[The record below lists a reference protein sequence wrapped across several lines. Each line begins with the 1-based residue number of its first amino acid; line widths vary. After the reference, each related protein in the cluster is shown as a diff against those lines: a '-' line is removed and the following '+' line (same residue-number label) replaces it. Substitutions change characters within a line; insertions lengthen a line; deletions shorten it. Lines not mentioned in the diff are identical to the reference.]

1 MHLEFFKS
9 GSKLPHS
16 KKIWR
21 TKSLKIAIDARS
33 AMIIDGIGRMTFE
46 LIRHLGI
53 IDKENQYYLFFHRDY
68 PKIEEVLS
76 PNFKKYII
84 HFKTGFIP
92 LKVFWHEVLIPY
104 HCKKLKVDVFHQP
117 NFISARKGSFKK
129 IVTIHDLSTKI
140 YPEQKPFNVRWYY
153 NMYVSNTIKKA
164 DIIMADSENTKKDII
179 RYYNVDKEKI
189 KVVYPGVMDYFR
201 EINDKNLLNKVRD
214 KYKLP
219 EEYIF
224 FVGTIEPR
232 KNLVRLLK
240 AFSEVIKGVNKSI
253 FLVIAG
259 YKGWLTKPFFKM
271 LNALGISEKV
281 LLLGYVNEE
290 DLPALYNSAKIFVF
304 PSIYEGFGIPPLEA
318 MACGTPV
325 IASNASSIPEVVG
338 DSAILVDPYD
348 EKMLA
353 NEIINL
359 LKDNNLQK
367 ELSEKGLKRAKLF
380 SWEKMAKEVLEIY
393 KN

>member
-1 MHLEFFKS
+1 
-9 GSKLPHS
+9 
-16 KKIWR
+16 
-21 TKSLKIAIDARS
+21 LKIAIDARS
-33 AMIIDGIGRMTFE
+33 AMMIDGIGRMTFE

-68 PKIEEVLS
+68 PKIEKVLA

-84 HFKTGFIP
+84 PFKTGLIP
-92 LKVFWHEVLIPY
+92 LKIFWHEILIPY
-104 HCKKLKVDVFHQP
+104 HCKKLNVDVFHQP

-140 YPEQKPFNVRWYY
+140 YPEQKPFNARWYY
-153 NMYVSNTIKKA
+153 NMYVSNTIRKA
-164 DIIMADSENTKKDII
+164 DIIMAVSENTKKDII
-179 RYYNVDKEKI
+179 KFYGINKNKI
-189 KVVYPGVMDYFR
+189 KVIYEGVMDYFR
-201 EINDKNLLNKVRD
+201 VISEKELLNSVRI
-214 KYKLP
+214 KYALP
-219 EEYIF
+219 DEFIF

-240 AFSEVIKGVNKSI
+240 AFSEVIKDANKNI

-259 YKGWLTKPFFKM
+259 YKGWLTKPFFRM
-271 LNALGISEKV
+271 LNELSISKKV
-281 LLLGYVNEE
+281 LLLGYVDEE
-290 DLPALYNSAKIFVF
+290 DLPALYNLAKIFVF

-325 IASNASSIPEVVG
+325 IASNASSIPEIVG

-348 EKMLA
+348 EKILA
-353 NEIINL
+353 NEIMNL
-359 LKDNNLQK
+359 LKDNDWQK

-380 SWEKMAKEVLEIY
+380 SWEKMAREVLEIY